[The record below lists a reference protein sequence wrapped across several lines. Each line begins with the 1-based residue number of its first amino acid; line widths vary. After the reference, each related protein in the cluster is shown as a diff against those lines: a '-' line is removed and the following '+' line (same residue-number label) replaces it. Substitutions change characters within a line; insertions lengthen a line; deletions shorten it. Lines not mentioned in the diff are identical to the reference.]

1 MNAVAILHQAFA
13 RAIAPRKHLTVS
25 QWSDKNRVLSSKQSA
40 EPGRWRTARNPLLR
54 EPMDCFSSRSSVREV
69 VMMWPIQLGKTE
81 VAVNVTGYSMT
92 ERPGPIMVALPAE
105 VSMNKW
111 IAQKLNPMLEE
122 TAIVREVLTS
132 TSSRDGANRREFKDF
147 AGGQLYLE
155 HAGSPARLKSTSVK
169 LLIVDELD
177 EFSANLQGGDDPLQ
191 LLSGRTSG
199 FESIYK
205 RLDISTP
212 TLKGHSRIEERFALS
227 DQRTYRVPCPHCSH
241 MQALEWGGLKWIVR
255 DDHSVYG
262 VGYVCAACGSLIDE
276 SHKTFMLEQ
285 GRWVA
290 AYPERSIRGYHAN
303 ALYYPQG
310 LGPSWDKLVAMWL
323 EVQND
328 PARLKTFVNDRLA
341 EAWEDTTTRAMRHN
355 EVADRAQP
363 YRLRSAPAGVLAIT
377 AGVDTQD
384 NRLAVQIVGWGRGM
398 RAWVLDYTELPGD
411 PAGDEVWAALTE
423 LLNRPIE
430 SASGQNLHVLATAI
444 DMGGHRTEA
453 VKSYVRARLIARPM
467 AIFGAVANTAPILG
481 KGKMADVDWK
491 GRYDK
496 RGVMIY
502 QVGTVN
508 AKHWLYSRLSRDAD
522 LEPAERMVNVSDELN
537 TFYFNGLTSETY
549 NPVKNRF
556 EVKRGVRNEP
566 LDTFNYALVAA
577 HHPELRLH
585 RASASDWGALEKRL
599 SVHRPPVPQEATS
612 ARARTPVQSAPSPF
626 MSAAPTQR
634 RQRGRMK

>member
-1 MNAVAILHQAFA
+1 MTAVAILNHAFA
-13 RAIAPRKHLTVS
+13 RAIAPRKQLSVS
-25 QWSDKNRVLSSKQSA
+25 QWADQHRILSSKQSA
-40 EPGRWRTARNPLLR
+40 EPGQWRTARNPLLR
-54 EPMDCFSSRSSVREV
+54 EPMDCFSARSSVREV
-69 VMMWPIQLGKTE
+69 VVMFPIQLGKTE
-81 VAVNVTGYSMT
+81 IAVNVAGYSMT

-111 IAQKLNPMLEE
+111 IVQKLNPMLEE
-122 TAIVREVLTS
+122 TRVVREVLTS

-155 HAGSPARLKSTSVK
+155 HAGSPARRKSTSVK

-177 EFSANLQGGDDPLQ
+177 EFSANLQGCDDPLQ

-199 FESIYK
+199 FESLYK

-212 TLKGHSRIEERFALS
+212 TLKGHSRIEERYTQS
-227 DQRTYRVPCPHCSH
+227 DQRRYHVPCPHCGH
-241 MQALEWGGLKWIVR
+241 MQALEWGGLKWIVQEGR
-255 DDHSVYG
+255 VHG

-276 SHKTFMLEQ
+276 SHKPAMLAQ
-285 GRWVA
+285 GRWEA

-341 EAWEDTTTRAMRHN
+341 ESWEDATTRAMRHN
-355 EVADRAQP
+355 AVADRAQP
-363 YRLRSAPAGVLAIT
+363 YRLRSAPEGVLAIT

-398 RAWVLDYTELPGD
+398 RAWVLDYVELPGD
-411 PAGDEVWAALTE
+411 PAGDDVWSALTE

-430 SASGQNLHVLATAI
+430 SVRGQSLRVLSTAI

-453 VKSYVRARLIARPM
+453 VKAYVRARQIARPM

-491 GRYDK
+491 GRADK

-502 QVGTVN
+502 QVGTVT

-522 LEPAERMVNVSDELN
+522 LAPDERLVNVSDELN
-537 TFYFNGLTSETY
+537 AFYFNGLTSETY
-549 NPVKNRF
+549 NPAKNRF

-566 LDTFNYALVAA
+566 LDTWIYALIAA

-585 RASASDWGALEKRL
+585 RASAADWEGYADRL
-599 SVHRPPVPQEATS
+599 KVTASSPSVAQPSSTPPAPFIPQTPGVS
-612 ARARTPVQSAPSPF
+612 RRT
-626 MSAAPTQR
+626 
-634 RQRGRMK
+634 RGRMT